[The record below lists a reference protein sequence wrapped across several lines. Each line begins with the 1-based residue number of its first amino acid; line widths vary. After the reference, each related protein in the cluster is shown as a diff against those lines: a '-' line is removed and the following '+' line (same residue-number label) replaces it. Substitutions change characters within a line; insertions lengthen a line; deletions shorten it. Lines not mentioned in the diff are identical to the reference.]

1 MTESRQHAKLVHG
14 LRTAARW
21 SRAPATALAI
31 AALSSFAGCQ
41 KSGDAKP
48 RLLLFPSPPAKPRI
62 QFLTSASRAA
72 DIEGPASDFVTFALG
87 YEPVNRLVLE
97 KPYGVAAYKG
107 AVYVCDTKI
116 PALCR
121 LDFKNRSFS
130 VLGVD
135 GPERLRKPIHVT
147 IDQLGYKFVAD
158 AQRRQIVVFDPD
170 DRYVTAF
177 DVPEPSHPVDV
188 AVWENELYV
197 LDNDDTCQIVVLD
210 RQSGKVLRTFGS
222 RGEEP
227 GQFQTPNSLSVGP
240 DGYLYVSDTMNWRVQ
255 KLTRLG
261 EPIWAKGTA
270 GFRLGQFGRPRGI
283 RVGPDGIIYVADA
296 ATELIQMLSPDGEVL
311 MHFGG
316 PGSVPGSLV
325 LPAIAAVDATSIP
338 YFKEHIHKDFNA
350 EYLLFVANQFGG
362 HLVSVYAFGSFP
374 EGFRY
379 SEAEIA
385 SLPPVGNAEDK
396 VPTAAP
402 DGAGASDQASESTP
416 RTDKD

>member
-1 MTESRQHAKLVHG
+1 MTGSRQHAKLVHG
-14 LRTAARW
+14 LRTAARR
-21 SRAPATALAI
+21 SRAPATAAAI
-31 AALSSFAGCQ
+31 AALSLLAGCQ
-41 KSGDAKP
+41 KQGDAKP
-48 RLLLFPSPPAKPRI
+48 RLLVFPSPPAKPRV

-72 DIEGPASDFVTFALG
+72 DVEGPASDFVTFALG
-87 YEPVNRLVLE
+87 YEPANRLILE
-97 KPYGVAAYKG
+97 KPYGVAAHKG

-121 LDFKNRSFS
+121 LDFKNRTFA

-147 IDQLGYKFVAD
+147 IDPLGYKFVAD
-158 AQRRQIVVFDPD
+158 AQRRQVVVFGPD
-170 DRYVTAF
+170 DLYVTAF

-210 RQSGKVLRTFGS
+210 RQTGEVLRTLGS

-255 KLTRLG
+255 KLTRQG
-261 EPIWAKGTA
+261 EPIWAKGTP
-270 GFRLGQFGRPRGI
+270 GFRLGQFGRPRGL

-296 ATELIQMLSPDGEVL
+296 ATELIQMLNSDGEVL

-316 PGSVPGSLV
+316 PGVVPGALV
-325 LPAIAAVDATSIP
+325 LPTIAAVDATSIP
-338 YFKEHIHKDFNA
+338 YFKKYIHKDFNA
-350 EYLLFVANQFGG
+350 EYLLFVTNQFGG

-374 EGFRY
+374 EGYRY
-379 SEAEIA
+379 SREEIA
-385 SLPPVGNAEDK
+385 SLPPIGDAQNKA
-396 VPTAAP
+396 PTAAP
-402 DGAGASDQASESTP
+402 QGANASGPADE
-416 RTDKD
+416 D